1 MVAINEKN
9 EYIYCQMYLQF
20 VFIPYSGLIIGI
32 QWFHYWDTVVSL
44 LGYSGFIIGL
54 QSFHYWNTVVSLLG
68 YSGFII
74 EIQWF
79 HY

>member
-9 EYIYCQMYLQF
+9 EYIYCQMYFQF

-44 LGYSGFIIGL
+44 LGYSGFIIRI
-54 QSFHYWNTVVSLLG
+54 QWFHYWNTEVL
-68 YSGFII
+68 II
-74 EIQWF
+74 GIQWF
-79 HY
+79 HYCNAEV